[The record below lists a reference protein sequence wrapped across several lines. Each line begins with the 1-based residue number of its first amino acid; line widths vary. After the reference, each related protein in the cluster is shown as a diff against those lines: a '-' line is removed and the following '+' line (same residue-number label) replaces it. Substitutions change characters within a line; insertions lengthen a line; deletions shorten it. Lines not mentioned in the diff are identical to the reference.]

1 MTVLMAWLVPAA
13 GPARDR
19 LAATI
24 GTLAAEHGAPRF
36 EPHVTIAG
44 LFHSGQEA
52 AARALTSLAAGV
64 HPFEVRFAAVGH
76 EQAYFR
82 ALYLRAEPSPQLT
95 ALHQAARA
103 AWALK
108 SQPYLPHLSLL
119 YANIA
124 EERKPAIIDALGIQL
139 PLTIHLNAAELW
151 AGHPAG
157 VAGWHRVARIP
168 LSGHT

>member
-24 GTLAAEHGAPRF
+24 RTLAAEQGAPRF

-44 LFHSGQEA
+44 RFHSGQEPA
-52 AARALTSLAAGV
+52 VQALTSLAAGMR
-64 HPFEVRFAAVGH
+64 PFEVRFAAVGS
-76 EQAYFR
+76 EQFYFR

-95 ALHQAARA
+95 ALHGAAQT
-103 AWALK
+103 AWALDARR
-108 SQPYLPHLSLL
+108 YMPHLSLL

-124 EERKPAIIDALGIQL
+124 EERKRAIIDALSIRL
-139 PLTIHLNAAELW
+139 PLTIRINAAELW
-151 AGHPAG
+151 ADHPVG
-157 VAGWHRVARIP
+157 VPGWHRVARAP
-168 LSGHT
+168 FSGHT

>member
-24 GTLAAEHGAPRF
+24 GTLAAEHGTPRF
-36 EPHVTIAG
+36 EPHVTMAG
-44 LFHSGQEA
+44 RFCSGEQA
-52 AARALTSLAAGV
+52 AAQALASLAAGV
-64 HPFEVRFAAVGH
+64 RPFEVRFAAAGY

-95 ALHQAARA
+95 ALHEAARA
-103 AWALK
+103 AWALDAR
-108 SQPYLPHLSLL
+108 PYLPHLSLL
-119 YANIA
+119 YADLA
-124 EERKPAIIDALGIQL
+124 EERKRAIVGALDIQL
-139 PLTIHLNAAELW
+139 PLTIRIGAAELW
-151 AGHPAG
+151 ADHPAG
-157 VAGWHRVARIP
+157 VPGWHRVARVP